1 MTLAQL
7 SPYYQESADLIGTR
21 LKELRAAR
29 HQTENE
35 AYQKSLDRRILEL
48 KPIYTECRELAR
60 LTAHYYDR
68 SFYRN
73 AKYSL

>member
-7 SPYYQESADLIGTR
+7 SPYYQESAALIGQR
-21 LKELRAAR
+21 LKELRQAR
-29 HQTENE
+29 RQSDDEAHQKVLE
-35 AYQKSLDRRILEL
+35 RRISEL

>member
-21 LKELRAAR
+21 LKELRTER
-29 HQTENE
+29 RQTEDE

-68 SFYRN
+68 SFYHD
-73 AKYSL
+73 KQYCL